1 MKSISVLQIPEVKI
15 RFSDLRPEA
24 APISLTNLQGPLGLH
39 LIALGVAILVAI
51 MEMACK
57 RIARH

>member
-1 MKSISVLQIPEVKI
+1 MKIH
-15 RFSDLRPEA
+15 FSDLCPEA
-24 APISLTNLQGPLGLH
+24 VPISLTNLQGPLGLH